1 MQGIKAGNSYI
12 QGATVEESGTNFAI
26 FSENGTA
33 VDLEIYNHKDDG
45 DPKEVISLKERDGFV
60 WHVFVSGIGPGTL
73 YGYRVDGPYKPEE
86 GHRFNRNKLLIDPY
100 AKAVSNPVKW
110 NKDIFAYNM
119 DDPEA
124 DLSFNANDDAE
135 YVPKS
140 VVMSDN
146 FDWRGVTS
154 PHYPWNKTVIY
165 ETHVKGFTMA
175 REDIDE
181 RIRGT
186 YLGISSP
193 KMVQYLKDLGIT
205 AVEIMPVH
213 HKIDSD
219 YLINKGLSNYWGY
232 NTIGYLAPDIRYA
245 SSDVPGEQINEFKN
259 MVKTLHENRIEVIL
273 DVVYNH
279 TGEGNHLGP
288 TLSFRGIDN
297 AIYYRLDGSNPRYYD
312 DVTGTGNS
320 LDAGHP
326 QVLRLIMD
334 SLRYWV
340 NEMHVDG
347 FRFDLASAL
356 ARQLYDV
363 DRLSAFFDIIYQDP
377 VISKVKLIAEPWD
390 IGPGGYQVGGFPSLW
405 AEWNGKYRDSMR
417 KFWKEKGNIMGEF
430 ATRISGSPDL
440 YESNGRRPHSS
451 INYITSHDGFTMY
464 DLVSYNSKHNEANGE
479 DNKDGT
485 DDNISENFGV
495 EGDTEDQ
502 NILRQREK
510 RIRNFFITLLTSQ
523 GSPMILGGD
532 EIMRTQKG
540 NNNAYCQ
547 DNEISWYNW
556 KLDQK
561 RLDLYDFVKN
571 LIEIKMKFH
580 VLRRKNFFQGVI
592 MPGTDTKDVTW
603 VKSDGSEMGMDDWSS
618 GKIGGLG
625 VILSS
630 AGIEKANNG
639 DDIANNNL
647 MLLFNPTDEEVEF
660 TVPDNWQNS
669 DILIDSIPEHKGIF
683 PLRINTHKVKMEMGS
698 AAILMESSDQ

>member
-1 MQGIKAGNSYI
+1 MRRY
-12 QGATVEESGTNFAI
+12 
-26 FSENGTA
+26 
-33 VDLEIYNHKDDG
+33 
-45 DPKEVISLKERDGFV
+45 
-60 WHVFVSGIGPGTL
+60 
-73 YGYRVDGPYKPEE
+73 
-86 GHRFNRNKLLIDPY
+86 
-100 AKAVSNPVKW
+100 
-110 NKDIFAYNM
+110 
-119 DDPEA
+119 
-124 DLSFNANDDAE
+124 
-135 YVPKS
+135 
-140 VVMSDN
+140 
-146 FDWRGVTS
+146 
-154 PHYPWNKTVIY
+154 VIY
-165 ETHVKGFTMA
+165 AGM
-175 REDIDE
+175 RP
-181 RIRGT
+181 
-186 YLGISSP
+186 SS
-193 KMVQYLKDLGIT
+193 V
-205 AVEIMPVH
+205 
-213 HKIDSD
+213 
-219 YLINKGLSNYWGY
+219 
-232 NTIGYLAPDIRYA
+232 
-245 SSDVPGEQINEFKN
+245 
-259 MVKTLHENRIEVIL
+259 
-273 DVVYNH
+273 
-279 TGEGNHLGP
+279 
-288 TLSFRGIDN
+288 
-297 AIYYRLDGSNPRYYD
+297 
-312 DVTGTGNS
+312 
-320 LDAGHP
+320 
-326 QVLRLIMD
+326 
-334 SLRYWV
+334 
-340 NEMHVDG
+340 
-347 FRFDLASAL
+347 AL
-356 ARQLYDV
+356 V
-363 DRLSAFFDIIYQDP
+363 
-377 VISKVKLIAEPWD
+377 
-390 IGPGGYQVGGFPSLW
+390 QVGGFPSLW

>member
-1 MQGIKAGNSYI
+1 MPRIKSGNAYV

-33 VDLEIYNHKDDG
+33 VDLEIYAHKDDG
-45 DPKEVISLKERDGFV
+45 DPKETINIKERDGYV
-60 WHVFVSGIGPGTL
+60 WHAFVSGIGPGTL

-100 AKAVSNPVKW
+100 AKAISSPVNW
-110 NKDIFAYNM
+110 NNDIFAYNIG
-119 DDPEA
+119 DPDA
-124 DLSFNANDDAE
+124 DLSFNANDDAK

-146 FDWRGVTS
+146 FDWKGVKS
-154 PHYPWNKTVIY
+154 PHFPWNKTVIY
-165 ETHVKGFTMA
+165 ETHVKGFTKA

-181 RIRGT
+181 KIRGS
-186 YLGISSP
+186 YLGLSSQ

-205 AVEIMPVH
+205 AVELMPVH
-213 HKIDSD
+213 HKVDSD

-288 TLSFRGIDN
+288 TLSFRGVDN
-297 AIYYRLDGSNPRYYD
+297 AIYYRLDPDNPRYYY

-340 NEMHVDG
+340 TEMHVDG
-347 FRFDLASAL
+347 FRFDLAAAL

-377 VISKVKLIAEPWD
+377 VISRVKLIAEPWD
-390 IGPGGYQVGGFPSLW
+390 IGPGGYQVGGFPTMW

-417 KFWKEKGNIMGEF
+417 KFWKERGNIIGEF

-502 NILRQREK
+502 NILRLREK
-510 RIRNFFITLLTSQ
+510 RIRGLFITLLTSQ

-547 DNEISWYNW
+547 DNDISWYNW

-561 RLDLYDFVKN
+561 KLDLYDFVKN
-571 LIEIKMKFH
+571 LIGIKMRFH
-580 VLRRKNFFQGVI
+580 VLRRKNFLQGTV
-592 MPGTDTKDVTW
+592 MPGTDVKDVTW
-603 VKSDGSEMGMDDWSS
+603 VKSDGSEMGMDDWNS
-618 GKIGGLG
+618 GKVNGLG
-625 VILSS
+625 VVLSS
-630 AGIEKANNG
+630 AGIEEADNG

-647 MLLFNPTDEEVEF
+647 MLLFNPTDTDIEF
-660 TVPDNWQNS
+660 TIPEQWHNTDV
-669 DILIDSIPEHKGIF
+669 LIDSVPEHKDIF
-683 PLRINTHKVKMEMGS
+683 PLRINTHKIKLEAGS
-698 AAILMESSDQ
+698 AAILMDSSDQ

>member
-119 DDPEA
+119 DDPGA

-181 RIRGT
+181 RVRGT

-205 AVEIMPVH
+205 AVELMPVH

-417 KFWKEKGNIMGEF
+417 KFWKDRGNIIGEF

-485 DDNISENFGV
+485 DDNISENFGI

-532 EIMRTQKG
+532 EIMRTQRG

-580 VLRRKNFFQGVI
+580 VLRRKNFFQGTV

-603 VKSDGSEMGMDDWSS
+603 VKSDGSEMGMDDWNS
-618 GKIGGLG
+618 GNVRGLG

-630 AGIEKANNG
+630 AGIEEANNG

-683 PLRINTHKVKMEMGS
+683 PLRINTHKIKMEKGS

>member
-1 MQGIKAGNSYI
+1 MPRIKSGNAYV

-33 VDLEIYNHKDDG
+33 VDLEIYAHKDDG
-45 DPKEVISLKERDGFV
+45 DPKETINIKERDGYV
-60 WHVFVSGIGPGTL
+60 WHAFVSGIGPGTL

-100 AKAVSNPVKW
+100 AKAISSPVNW
-110 NKDIFAYNM
+110 NNDIFAYNIG
-119 DDPEA
+119 DPDA
-124 DLSFNANDDAE
+124 DLSFNANDDAK

-146 FDWRGVTS
+146 FDWKGVKS
-154 PHYPWNKTVIY
+154 PHFPWNKTVIY
-165 ETHVKGFTMA
+165 ETHVKGFTKA

-181 RIRGT
+181 KIRGS
-186 YLGISSP
+186 YLGLSSQ

-205 AVEIMPVH
+205 AVELMPVH
-213 HKIDSD
+213 HKVDSD

-288 TLSFRGIDN
+288 TLSFRGVDN
-297 AIYYRLDGSNPRYYD
+297 AIYYRLDPNNPRYYY

-340 NEMHVDG
+340 TEMHVDG
-347 FRFDLASAL
+347 FRFDLAAAL

-377 VISKVKLIAEPWD
+377 VISRVKLIAEPWD
-390 IGPGGYQVGGFPSLW
+390 IGPGGYQVGGFPTMW

-417 KFWKEKGNIMGEF
+417 KFWKERGNIIGEF

-502 NILRQREK
+502 NILRLREK
-510 RIRNFFITLLTSQ
+510 RIRGLFITLLTSQ

-547 DNEISWYNW
+547 DNDISWYNW

-561 RLDLYDFVKN
+561 KLDLYDFVKN
-571 LIEIKMKFH
+571 LIGIKMRFH
-580 VLRRKNFFQGVI
+580 VLRRKNFLQGTV
-592 MPGTDTKDVTW
+592 MPGTDVKDVTW
-603 VKSDGSEMGMDDWSS
+603 VKSDGSEMGMDDWNS
-618 GKIGGLG
+618 GKVNGLG
-625 VILSS
+625 VVLSS
-630 AGIEKANNG
+630 AGIEEADNG

-647 MLLFNPTDEEVEF
+647 MLLFNPTDTDIEF
-660 TVPDNWQNS
+660 TIPEQWHNTDV
-669 DILIDSIPEHKGIF
+669 LIDSVPEHKDIF
-683 PLRINTHKVKMEMGS
+683 PLRINTHKIKLEAGS
-698 AAILMESSDQ
+698 AAILMDSSDQ

>member
-417 KFWKEKGNIMGEF
+417 KFWKDRGNIIGEF

-485 DDNISENFGV
+485 DDNISENFGI

-547 DNEISWYNW
+547 DNEISWYDW

-580 VLRRKNFFQGVI
+580 VLRRKNFFQGTV

-603 VKSDGSEMGMDDWSS
+603 VKSDGSEMGMDDWNS
-618 GKIGGLG
+618 GNVRGLG

-630 AGIEKANNG
+630 AGIEEANNG

-683 PLRINTHKVKMEMGS
+683 PLRINTHKIKMEKGS

>member
-119 DDPEA
+119 DDPGA

-181 RIRGT
+181 RVRGT

-205 AVEIMPVH
+205 AVELMPVH

-417 KFWKEKGNIMGEF
+417 KFWKDRGNIIGEF

-485 DDNISENFGV
+485 DDNISENFGI

-580 VLRRKNFFQGVI
+580 VLRRKNFFQGTV

-603 VKSDGSEMGMDDWSS
+603 VKSDGSEMGMDDWNS
-618 GKIGGLG
+618 GNVRGLG

-630 AGIEKANNG
+630 AGIEEANNG

-683 PLRINTHKVKMEMGS
+683 PLRINTHKIKMEKGS

>member
-1 MQGIKAGNSYI
+1 MARIKAGNSYI
-12 QGATVEESGTNFAI
+12 QGASVEDGGTNFAI

-33 VDLEIYNHKDDG
+33 VDLEIYAHGDDG

-60 WHVFVSGIGPGTL
+60 WHAFVSGIGPGTL
-73 YGYRVDGPYKPEE
+73 YGYRVDGPFKPEE

-100 AKAVSNPVKW
+100 AKAISNPINW
-110 NKDIFAYNM
+110 NRDIFAYNM
-119 DDPEA
+119 DDPAA
-124 DLSFNANDDAE
+124 DLSFNGNDDAK

-146 FDWRGVTS
+146 FDWRGVKN
-154 PHYPWNKTVIY
+154 PRHPWNRTVIY
-165 ETHVKGFTMA
+165 ETHVKGFTMK

-181 RIRGT
+181 NIRGT
-186 YLGISSP
+186 YLGLSSP
-193 KMVQYLKDLGIT
+193 KMVHYLKDLGIT

-213 HKIDSD
+213 HKVDSD
-219 YLINKGLSNYWGY
+219 YLIKKGLSNYWGY

-245 SSDVPGEQINEFKN
+245 SSNVPGEQINEFKN
-259 MVKTLHENRIEVIL
+259 MVKTLHENGIEVIL

-297 AIYYRLDGSNPRYYD
+297 AIYYRLDPDNPRYYD

-340 NEMHVDG
+340 TEMHVDG
-347 FRFDLASAL
+347 FRFDLAATL

-377 VISKVKLIAEPWD
+377 VISRVKLIAEPWD
-390 IGPGGYQVGGFPSLW
+390 IGPGGYQVGGFPTLW
-405 AEWNGKYRDSMR
+405 AEWNGKYRDSIR
-417 KFWKEKGNIMGEF
+417 KFWKERGNIIGEF

-440 YESNGRRPHSS
+440 YDSNGRRPHSS
-451 INYITSHDGFTMY
+451 INYVTSHDGFTMY
-464 DLVSYNSKHNEANGE
+464 DLVSYNVKHNEANLE

-502 NILRQREK
+502 NIMGLREK
-510 RIRNFFITLLTSQ
+510 RIRSLFITLLTSQ

-532 EIMRTQKG
+532 EIMRTQGG

-556 KLDQK
+556 KLDQRK
-561 RLDLYDFVKN
+561 LDLYDFVKN
-571 LIEIKMKFH
+571 LIGIKMRFH
-580 VLRRKNFFQGVI
+580 VLRRRNFFQGIV
-592 MPGTDTKDVTW
+592 MPGTKIKDVTW
-603 VKSDGSEMGMDDWSS
+603 VKSDGSEMGIDDWNS
-618 GKIGGLG
+618 GKVRGLG
-625 VILSS
+625 VLLSS
-630 AGIEKANNG
+630 AGIEEPDNG
-639 DDIANNNL
+639 DQMANNNL
-647 MLLFNPTDEEVEF
+647 MLLFNPTDTEIEF
-660 TVPDNWQNS
+660 TIPEKWQN
-669 DILIDSIPEHKGIF
+669 IDVLLDSMPEHKGIF
-683 PLRINTHKVKMEMGS
+683 PLRIAAHKIKIESGS
-698 AAILMESSDQ
+698 AAILMESHDQ

>member
-12 QGATVEESGTNFAI
+12 QGATAEESGTNFAI

-193 KMVQYLKDLGIT
+193 RMVQYLKDLGIT
-205 AVEIMPVH
+205 AVELMPVH

-417 KFWKEKGNIMGEF
+417 KFWKDRGNIIGEF

-485 DDNISENFGV
+485 DDNISENFGI

-547 DNEISWYNW
+547 DNEISWYDW

-580 VLRRKNFFQGVI
+580 VLRRKNFFQGTV

-603 VKSDGSEMGMDDWSS
+603 VKSDGSEMGMDDWNS
-618 GKIGGLG
+618 GNVRGLG

-630 AGIEKANNG
+630 AGIEEANNG

-669 DILIDSIPEHKGIF
+669 DILIDSIPEHRGIF
-683 PLRINTHKVKMEMGS
+683 PLRINTHKIKMEKGS

>member
-100 AKAVSNPVKW
+100 AKAVSNPVRW

-119 DDPEA
+119 DDPGA

-205 AVEIMPVH
+205 AVELMPVH

-417 KFWKEKGNIMGEF
+417 KFWKDRGNIIGEF

-485 DDNISENFGV
+485 DDNISENFGI

-532 EIMRTQKG
+532 EIMRTQRG

-580 VLRRKNFFQGVI
+580 VLRRKNFFQGTV

-603 VKSDGSEMGMDDWSS
+603 VKSDGSEMGMDDWNS
-618 GKIGGLG
+618 GNVRGLG

-630 AGIEKANNG
+630 AGIEEANNG

-683 PLRINTHKVKMEMGS
+683 PLRINTHKIKMEKGS

>member
-12 QGATVEESGTNFAI
+12 QGATAEESGTNFAI

-86 GHRFNRNKLLIDPY
+86 GHRFNRNKLLIDHY

-279 TGEGNHLGP
+279 RGEGNHLGP

-485 DDNISENFGV
+485 DDNISENFGI

-547 DNEISWYNW
+547 DNEISWYDW

-580 VLRRKNFFQGVI
+580 VLRRKNFFQGTV

-603 VKSDGSEMGMDDWSS
+603 VKSDGSEMGMDDWNS
-618 GKIGGLG
+618 GNVRGLG

-630 AGIEKANNG
+630 AGIEEANNG

-683 PLRINTHKVKMEMGS
+683 PLRINTHKIKMEKGS

>member
-193 KMVQYLKDLGIT
+193 RMVQYLKDLGIT
-205 AVEIMPVH
+205 AVELMPVH

-417 KFWKEKGNIMGEF
+417 KFWKDRGNIIGEF

-485 DDNISENFGV
+485 DDNISENFGI

-547 DNEISWYNW
+547 DNEISWYDW

-580 VLRRKNFFQGVI
+580 VLRRKNFFQGTV

-603 VKSDGSEMGMDDWSS
+603 VKSDGSEMGMDDWNS
-618 GKIGGLG
+618 GNVRGLG

-630 AGIEKANNG
+630 AGIEEANNG

-669 DILIDSIPEHKGIF
+669 DILIDSIPEHRGIF
-683 PLRINTHKVKMEMGS
+683 PLRINTHKIKMEKGS

>member
-119 DDPEA
+119 DDPGA
-124 DLSFNANDDAE
+124 DLSFNSNDDAE

-140 VVMSDN
+140 VVMRDN

-193 KMVQYLKDLGIT
+193 RMVQYLKDLGIT
-205 AVEIMPVH
+205 AVELMPVH

-417 KFWKEKGNIMGEF
+417 KFWKDRGNIIGEF

-485 DDNISENFGV
+485 DDNISENFGI

-532 EIMRTQKG
+532 EIMRTQRG

-580 VLRRKNFFQGVI
+580 VLRRKNFFQGTV

-603 VKSDGSEMGMDDWSS
+603 VKSDGSEMGMDDWNS
-618 GKIGGLG
+618 GNVRGLG

-630 AGIEKANNG
+630 AGIEEANNG

-683 PLRINTHKVKMEMGS
+683 PLRINTHKIKMEKGS

>member
-100 AKAVSNPVKW
+100 AKAVSNPVRW

-119 DDPEA
+119 DDPGA

-193 KMVQYLKDLGIT
+193 KMVRYLKDLGIT
-205 AVEIMPVH
+205 AVELMPVH

-417 KFWKEKGNIMGEF
+417 KFWKDRGNIIGEF

-485 DDNISENFGV
+485 DDNISENFGI

-580 VLRRKNFFQGVI
+580 VLRRKNFFQGTV
-592 MPGTDTKDVTW
+592 MPGTNTKDVTW
-603 VKSDGSEMGMDDWSS
+603 VKSDGSEMGMDDWNS
-618 GKIGGLG
+618 GNVRGLG

-630 AGIEKANNG
+630 AGIEEANNG

-683 PLRINTHKVKMEMGS
+683 PLRINTHKIKMEKGS

>member
-1 MQGIKAGNSYI
+1 MPRIKSGNAYV

-33 VDLEIYNHKDDG
+33 VDLEIYAHKDDG
-45 DPKEVISLKERDGFV
+45 DPKETINIKERDGYV
-60 WHVFVSGIGPGTL
+60 WHAFVSGIGPGTL

-100 AKAVSNPVKW
+100 AKAISSPVNW
-110 NKDIFAYNM
+110 NNDIFAYNIG
-119 DDPEA
+119 DPDA
-124 DLSFNANDDAE
+124 DLSFNANDDAK

-146 FDWRGVTS
+146 FDWKGVKS
-154 PHYPWNKTVIY
+154 PHFPWNKTVIY
-165 ETHVKGFTMA
+165 ETHVKGFTKA

-181 RIRGT
+181 KIRGS
-186 YLGISSP
+186 YLGLSSQ

-205 AVEIMPVH
+205 AVELMPVH
-213 HKIDSD
+213 HKVDSD

-288 TLSFRGIDN
+288 TLSFRGVDN
-297 AIYYRLDGSNPRYYD
+297 AIYYRLDPNNPRYYY

-340 NEMHVDG
+340 TEMHVDG
-347 FRFDLASAL
+347 FRFDLAAAL

-377 VISKVKLIAEPWD
+377 VISRVKLIAEPWD
-390 IGPGGYQVGGFPSLW
+390 IGPGGYQVGGFPTMW

-417 KFWKEKGNIMGEF
+417 KFWKERGNIIGEF

-502 NILRQREK
+502 NILRLREK
-510 RIRNFFITLLTSQ
+510 RIRSLFITLLTSQ

-547 DNEISWYNW
+547 DNDISWYNW

-561 RLDLYDFVKN
+561 KLDLYDFVKN
-571 LIEIKMKFH
+571 LIGIKMRFH
-580 VLRRKNFFQGVI
+580 VLRRKNFLQGTV
-592 MPGTDTKDVTW
+592 MPGTDVKDVTW
-603 VKSDGSEMGMDDWSS
+603 VKSDGSEMGMDDWNS
-618 GKIGGLG
+618 GKVNGLG
-625 VILSS
+625 VVLSS
-630 AGIEKANNG
+630 AGIEEADNG

-647 MLLFNPTDEEVEF
+647 MLLFNPTDTDIEF
-660 TVPDNWQNS
+660 TIPEQWHNTDV
-669 DILIDSIPEHKGIF
+669 LIDSVPEHKDIF
-683 PLRINTHKVKMEMGS
+683 PLRINTHKIKLEAGS
-698 AAILMESSDQ
+698 AAILMDSSDQ

>member
-193 KMVQYLKDLGIT
+193 RMVQYLKDLGIT
-205 AVEIMPVH
+205 AVELMPVH

-417 KFWKEKGNIMGEF
+417 KFWKDRGNIIGEF

-485 DDNISENFGV
+485 DDNISENFGI

-580 VLRRKNFFQGVI
+580 VLRRKNFFQGTV

-603 VKSDGSEMGMDDWSS
+603 VKSDGSEMGMDDWNS
-618 GKIGGLG
+618 GNVRGLG

-630 AGIEKANNG
+630 AGIEEANNG

-683 PLRINTHKVKMEMGS
+683 PLRINTHKIKMEKGS

>member
-193 KMVQYLKDLGIT
+193 RMVQYLKDLGIT
-205 AVEIMPVH
+205 AVELMPVH

-417 KFWKEKGNIMGEF
+417 KFWKDRGNIIGEF

-485 DDNISENFGV
+485 DDNISENFGI

-532 EIMRTQKG
+532 EIMRTQRG

-580 VLRRKNFFQGVI
+580 VLRRKNFFQGTV

-603 VKSDGSEMGMDDWSS
+603 VKSDGSEMGMDDWNS
-618 GKIGGLG
+618 GNVRGLG

-630 AGIEKANNG
+630 AGIEEANNG

-683 PLRINTHKVKMEMGS
+683 PLRINTHKIKMEKGS

>member
-1 MQGIKAGNSYI
+1 MLKIKSGSANI
-12 QGATVEESGTNFAI
+12 QGATVEESGTNFAL

-33 VDLEIYNHKDDG
+33 VDLEIYSHRDDG
-45 DPKEVISLKERDGFV
+45 DPKEIIKLKERDGFV
-60 WHVFVSGIGPGTL
+60 WHAFVSGIGPGTL
-73 YGYRVDGPYKPEE
+73 YGYRVDGPYKPQE

-100 AKAVSNPVKW
+100 AKGISNPVHW
-110 NKDIFAYNM
+110 NNDIFAYNFG
-119 DDPEA
+119 DPDA
-124 DLSFNANDDAE
+124 DLSFNANDDAK

-140 VVMSDN
+140 VVMNDN
-146 FDWRGVTS
+146 FDWKGVRN
-154 PHYPWNKTVIY
+154 PGFPWNKTVIY
-165 ETHVKGFTMA
+165 ETHVKGFTVA
-175 REDIDE
+175 REDIGE
-181 RIRGT
+181 NIRGT
-186 YLGISSP
+186 YLGLSSP

-205 AVEIMPVH
+205 AVELMPVH

-259 MVKTLHENRIEVIL
+259 MVKTLHENSIEVIL

-288 TLSFRGIDN
+288 TLSFKGIDN
-297 AIYYRLDGSNPRYYD
+297 AIYYRLDPNNPRYYY

-326 QVLRLIMD
+326 QVLKLIMD

-340 NEMHVDG
+340 TEMHVDG
-347 FRFDLASAL
+347 FRFDLAAAL

-377 VISKVKLIAEPWD
+377 VISRVKLIAEPWD
-390 IGPGGYQVGGFPSLW
+390 IGPGGYQVGGFPTLW
-405 AEWNGKYRDSMR
+405 AEWNGKYRDSIR
-417 KFWKEKGNIMGEF
+417 KFWKERGNMIGEF

-440 YESNGRRPHSS
+440 YESNGRKPHSS

-464 DLVSYNSKHNEANGE
+464 DLVSYSSKHNEANGE

-495 EGDTEDQ
+495 EGDTEDP
-502 NILRQREK
+502 NILRMREK
-510 RIRNFFITLLTSQ
+510 RIRSLFITLLTSQ

-556 KLDQK
+556 KLDQNK
-561 RLDLYDFVKN
+561 IDLYNFVKN

-580 VLRRKNFFQGVI
+580 VLRRKNFFQGEV

-603 VKSDGSEMGMDDWSS
+603 VKNDGVEMGMDDWNS
-618 GKIGGLG
+618 GKVRGLG
-625 VILSS
+625 VVLSS
-630 AGIEKANNG
+630 AGIEEAGNG
-639 DDIANNNL
+639 DDISNNNL
-647 MLLFNPTDEEVEF
+647 MLLFNPTDTDMEF
-660 TVPDNWQNS
+660 TIPEKWEKTDM
-669 DILIDSIPEHKGIF
+669 IIDSIPEHKGIF
-683 PLRINTHKVKMEMGS
+683 PLRINSHKVKMEGGS
-698 AAILMESSDQ
+698 AAILMESSD

>member
-119 DDPEA
+119 DDPGA

-193 KMVQYLKDLGIT
+193 RMVQYLKDLGIT
-205 AVEIMPVH
+205 AVELMPVH

-417 KFWKEKGNIMGEF
+417 KFWKDRGNIIGEF

-485 DDNISENFGV
+485 DDNISENFGI

-580 VLRRKNFFQGVI
+580 VLRRKNFFQGTV

-603 VKSDGSEMGMDDWSS
+603 VKSDGSEMGMDDWNS
-618 GKIGGLG
+618 GNVRGLG

-630 AGIEKANNG
+630 AGIEEANNG

-660 TVPDNWQNS
+660 TVPENWQNS
-669 DILIDSIPEHKGIF
+669 DILIDSIPEHKDIF

>member
-1 MQGIKAGNSYI
+1 MARIKAGNSYI
-12 QGATVEESGTNFAI
+12 QGASVVDGGTNFAI

-33 VDLEIYNHKDDG
+33 VDLEIYAHSDDG

-60 WHVFVSGIGPGTL
+60 WHAFVSGIGPGTL
-73 YGYRVDGPYKPEE
+73 YGYRVDGPFKPEE

-100 AKAVSNPVKW
+100 AKAISNPINW
-110 NKDIFAYNM
+110 NRDLFAYNM
-119 DDPEA
+119 DDPAA
-124 DLSFNANDDAE
+124 DLSFNENDDAK

-146 FDWRGVTS
+146 FDWRGVKN
-154 PHYPWNKTVIY
+154 PRHPWNRTVIY
-165 ETHVKGFTMA
+165 ETHVKGFTMK

-181 RIRGT
+181 NIRGT
-186 YLGISSP
+186 YLGLSSP

-213 HKIDSD
+213 HKVDSD
-219 YLINKGLSNYWGY
+219 YLIKKGLSNYWGY

-245 SSDVPGEQINEFKN
+245 SSTAPGEQINEFKN
-259 MVKTLHENRIEVIL
+259 MVKTLHENGIEVIL

-297 AIYYRLDGSNPRYYD
+297 AIYYRLDPDNPRYYD

-340 NEMHVDG
+340 TEMHVDG
-347 FRFDLASAL
+347 FRFDLAAAL

-377 VISKVKLIAEPWD
+377 VISRVKLIAEPWD

-405 AEWNGKYRDSMR
+405 AEWNGKYRDSIR
-417 KFWKEKGNIMGEF
+417 KFWKERGNIIGEF

-440 YESNGRRPHSS
+440 YDSNGRRPHSS
-451 INYITSHDGFTMY
+451 INYVTSHDGFTMY
-464 DLVSYNSKHNEANGE
+464 DLVSYNVKHNEANLE

-502 NILRQREK
+502 NILGLREK
-510 RIRNFFITLLTSQ
+510 RIRSLFITLLTSQ

-532 EIMRTQKG
+532 EIMRTQEG

-556 KLDQK
+556 QLDQRK
-561 RLDLYDFVKN
+561 LDLYDFVKN
-571 LIEIKMKFH
+571 LLGIKMRFH
-580 VLRRKNFFQGVI
+580 VLRRRNFFQGIV
-592 MPGTDTKDVTW
+592 MPGTGIKDVTW
-603 VKSDGSEMGMDDWSS
+603 VKSDGSEMGIDDWNS
-618 GKIGGLG
+618 GKVRGLG
-625 VILSS
+625 VLLSS
-630 AGIEKANNG
+630 AGIEEPDNG
-639 DDIANNNL
+639 DQMANNNL
-647 MLLFNPTDEEVEF
+647 MLLFNPTDAEIEF
-660 TVPDNWQNS
+660 TIPDKWQN
-669 DILIDSIPEHKGIF
+669 IDVLLDSMPEHKGIF
-683 PLRINTHKVKMEMGS
+683 PLRIAAHKIKIESGS
-698 AAILMESSDQ
+698 AAILMESHDQ

>member
-1 MQGIKAGNSYI
+1 MPRIRTGNAYI
-12 QGATVEESGTNFAI
+12 QGASVEEGGTNFAI

-33 VDLEIYNHKDDG
+33 VDLEIYAHKDDG
-45 DPKEVISLKERDGFV
+45 DPREVISLREKDGFV
-60 WHVFVSGIGPGTL
+60 WHAFVSGIEPGTL
-73 YGYRVDGPYKPEE
+73 YGYRVDGPYKPED

-100 AKAVSNPVKW
+100 AKAVSSPVNW
-110 NKDIFAYNM
+110 NKDIFSYNM
-119 DDPEA
+119 DDPAA
-124 DLSFNANDDAE
+124 DLSFNGNDDAK

-146 FDWRGVTS
+146 FDWRGVKK
-154 PHYPWNKTVIY
+154 PHFPWNKTVIY
-165 ETHVKGFTMA
+165 ETHVKGFTMT
-175 REDIDE
+175 RDDIDE
-181 RIRGT
+181 KIRGT
-186 YLGISSP
+186 YMGLSSP

-205 AVEIMPVH
+205 AVELMPVH

-219 YLINKGLSNYWGY
+219 YLLKKGLSNYWGY
-232 NTIGYLAPDIRYA
+232 NTVGYLAPDIRYA

-259 MVKTLHENRIEVIL
+259 MVKTLHENGMEVIL

-297 AIYYRLDGSNPRYYD
+297 AIYYRLDPANPRYYD

-340 NEMHVDG
+340 TEMHVDG
-347 FRFDLASAL
+347 FRFDLAAAL

-377 VISKVKLIAEPWD
+377 VISRVKLIAEPWD
-390 IGPGGYQVGGFPSLW
+390 IGPGGYQVGGFPTLW
-405 AEWNGKYRDSMR
+405 AEWNGKYRDSTR
-417 KFWKEKGNIMGEF
+417 KFWKERGNIIGEF

-464 DLVSYNSKHNEANGE
+464 DLVSYNGKHNEANEE
-479 DNKDGT
+479 DNRDGT
-485 DDNISENFGV
+485 DDNISENFGA

-502 NILRQREK
+502 NILRLREK
-510 RIRNFFITLLTSQ
+510 RIRSFFITLLTSQ

-532 EIMRTQKG
+532 EIMRTQRG

-547 DNEISWYNW
+547 DNEISWYSW

-561 RLDLYDFVKN
+561 KLDLYDFVKN
-571 LIEIKMKFH
+571 LIGIKMKFH
-580 VLRRKNFFQGVI
+580 VLRRRNFFQGTV
-592 MPGTDTKDVTW
+592 MPGTDIKDVTW
-603 VKSDGSEMGMDDWSS
+603 VKSDGSEMGMDDWNS
-618 GKIGGLG
+618 GKVKGLG
-625 VILSS
+625 VLLSS
-630 AGIEKANNG
+630 AGIEEANNG

-647 MLLFNPTDEEVEF
+647 MLLFNPTDGDIEF
-660 TVPDNWQNS
+660 TIPEKWQNI
-669 DILIDSIPEHKGIF
+669 DMLIDSIPEHREIF
-683 PLRINTHKVKMEMGS
+683 PLRITSHKIKVEGGS
-698 AAILMESSDQ
+698 AAILMESPDQ

>member
-12 QGATVEESGTNFAI
+12 QGATAEESGTNFAI

-119 DDPEA
+119 DDPGA

-193 KMVQYLKDLGIT
+193 RMVQYLKDLGIT
-205 AVEIMPVH
+205 AVELMPVH

-485 DDNISENFGV
+485 DDNISENFGI

-532 EIMRTQKG
+532 EIMRTQRG

-547 DNEISWYNW
+547 DNEISWYDW

-580 VLRRKNFFQGVI
+580 VLRRKNFFQGTV

-603 VKSDGSEMGMDDWSS
+603 VKSDGSEMGMDDWNS
-618 GKIGGLG
+618 GNVRGLG

-630 AGIEKANNG
+630 AGIEEANNG

-683 PLRINTHKVKMEMGS
+683 PLRINTHKIKMEKGS

>member
-12 QGATVEESGTNFAI
+12 QGATAEESGTNFAI

-193 KMVQYLKDLGIT
+193 RMVQYLKDLGIT
-205 AVEIMPVH
+205 AVELMPVH

-485 DDNISENFGV
+485 DDNISENFGI

-547 DNEISWYNW
+547 DNEISWYDW

-580 VLRRKNFFQGVI
+580 VLRRKNFFQGTV

-603 VKSDGSEMGMDDWSS
+603 VKSDGSEMGMDDWNS
-618 GKIGGLG
+618 GNVRGLG

-630 AGIEKANNG
+630 AGIEEANNG

-669 DILIDSIPEHKGIF
+669 DILIDSIPEHRGIF
-683 PLRINTHKVKMEMGS
+683 PLRINTHKIKMEKGS